1 MSIRPWLLFTMLL
14 AFLACGPLGCARR
27 QMAADLDLETRGS
40 ELYGRMCAVCHG
52 AAGQGYA
59 ADDAPAIGRRDFLG
73 AATDHYIREAIA
85 NGRTGTTMS
94 SWGRARGGPLS
105 EKDVDAIIAFMRLWA
120 HRGTPALDESA
131 LHGDAARG
139 AEAYAREC
147 VRCHGAM
154 GTAGPMLRI
163 GNPEL
168 LADASDGFLRDA
180 IRRGRAKTPMVS
192 FEKALGGSGGVDD
205 VVALFRSWQAAAG
218 PVRHTSSPARTP
230 PLPLGRV
237 PLNPHGPEPVG
248 FHGDPQTTPAA
259 LIKAEL
265 DRGARMTIIDAR
277 APTDYVNEHIAGSVS
292 VPFYDP
298 APYLRQ
304 LPRDAWAV
312 CYCACPHAE
321 SGQLA
326 RKLVGAGFKKV
337 TVLDEGLGFWRS
349 HNFGTHSGLDP

>member
-1 MSIRPWLLFTMLL
+1 
-14 AFLACGPLGCARR
+14 
-27 QMAADLDLETRGS
+27 MAEDFDRETKGS

-52 AAGQGYA
+52 TVGQGYA
-59 ADDAPAIGRRDFLG
+59 ADDAPAIGRRDFLA
-73 AATDHYIREAIA
+73 AATDRYLRNAIV

-94 SWGRARGGPLS
+94 SWGRARGGPLAD
-105 EKDVDAIIAFMRLWA
+105 KDVDAIIAFMRMWPHA
-120 HRGTPALDESA
+120 GTPPLDESP
-131 LHGDAARG
+131 LHGDATRG
-139 AEAYAREC
+139 AEVFAREC

-163 GNPEL
+163 GNPEVL
-168 LADASDGFLRDA
+168 EEASDGFLRDA
-180 IRRGRAKTPMVS
+180 IRRGRAKTPMMA
-192 FEKALGGSGGVDD
+192 FEKTLGATGVDD
-205 VVALFRSWQAAAG
+205 AVALLRSWQAAAG

-237 PLNPHGPEPVG
+237 PLNPHGPEPEG
-248 FHGDPQTTPAA
+248 FRGDPQTTSAQI
-259 LIKAEL
+259 IKAQL
-265 DRGARMTIIDAR
+265 DRGARMTVIDAR
-277 APTDYVNEHIAGSVS
+277 APSDYVNEHISGAVS

-298 APYLRQ
+298 SPYLRQ

-326 RKLVGAGFKKV
+326 RKLIAAGFKKV

-349 HNFGTHSGLDP
+349 HNYGTTSGIEP